1 MTPKERFLTALKC
14 REPDR
19 VPLCD
24 FLFSQKIYKEVLG
37 HSPNV
42 YNARDAIDLTLAM
55 GYDGVWVPPGA
66 LEDQETTEGNVYVN
80 TWGVTSQRS
89 VGSWPCDAFVD
100 HPIKSYEDFKN
111 YQPPSMPSPRI
122 IHKQV
127 KAVLKMAEKR
137 LAVLGGVGG
146 PFTLTWMLTG
156 LELFSEFLYEN
167 PKAITFLV
175 EMITKHILASGKAQ
189 IEAGVDAIIISDDW
203 GFNKGLFISPWH
215 FKKYILPCYSQIVQT
230 FVKMGNPVLMHND
243 GNLNQVMEDLVNT
256 GINGYHPVE
265 RKAMM
270 NLKEMKR
277 KYGKKL
283 CLVGNVN
290 SSSTLPFGN
299 EEEVEKEVMDCLR
312 VAGPGGGYICA
323 SDHSL
328 HDDMPLKNVLK
339 MIETVKKYGNYPLNI

>member
-14 REPDR
+14 GEPDR

-24 FLFSQKIYKEVLG
+24 FLFSQKIYQEVLG
-37 HSPNV
+37 HSPNI
-42 YNARDAIDLTLAM
+42 YNARDVIDLALAM

-66 LEDQETTEGNVYVN
+66 LEDQETTKGNTYVN
-80 TWGVTSQRS
+80 AWGVTSQRS

-111 YQPPSMPSPRI
+111 YQPPPMPSPTVI
-122 IHKQV
+122 CKQV
-127 KAVLKMAEKR
+127 EAVLKMAKKR
-137 LAVLGGVGG
+137 LAILGGVGG
-146 PFTLTWMLTG
+146 PFTLVWMLTG

-167 PKAITFLV
+167 PKAITSLV

-215 FKKYILPCYSQIVQT
+215 FKKYILPYYSQIVQT
-230 FVKMGNPVLMHND
+230 FVKMGSPVLMHND
-243 GNLNQVMEDLVNT
+243 GNLNQVIEDLVNT

-277 KYGKKL
+277 KYGKRL
-283 CLVGNVN
+283 CLVGNVD

-299 EEEVEKEVMDCLR
+299 EEEVKKEVMDCLR
-312 VAGPGGGYICA
+312 IAGPGGGYICA

-328 HDDMPLKNVLK
+328 HDDIPLKNILK
-339 MIETVKKYGNYPLNI
+339 MIETVKKYGNYPINI